1 MEHRSVGH
9 RIDTISARQSPGFAL
24 QWSQLRLRWP
34 ALPSVSDVP
43 CPVGSLNLRQGLPV
57 TGLFCVHALSLQYA
71 FLYRK
76 LLGKSYHR
84 LT

>member
-9 RIDTISARQSPGFAL
+9 RIDTISVRQSTGFAL
-24 QWSQLRLRWP
+24 PWSQLGLRCL
-34 ALPSVSDVP
+34 ALPSVSDLT
-43 CPVGSLNLRQGLPV
+43 CPVGSRNLRQGLPV
-57 TGLFCVHALSLQYA
+57 TDLFCVHALSLQDA

-76 LLGKSYHR
+76 LLGQSYHR